1 MLRRGTA
8 SAVYPGQEDTFP
20 LRTEQLTTVR
30 KIHVRTSHL
39 VSDLFAGQYQSAFK
53 GQGMEFSEVRHYLPG
68 DDIRAID
75 WNVTARTGIPHVKR
89 FVEERELTVM
99 VLVDASASTRFGT
112 VSQLKSEMAAEMA
125 ALFAFSAISNN
136 DKVGLVM
143 FSDRVELSLAPKKG
157 TRHVLRVIREVLSF
171 QAQHTGTN
179 IAAALEHL
187 NRVSKRRGVVFVI
200 SDFLDAGAG
209 LALKIANRRHDVIG
223 VVLDD
228 PREWTLPD
236 VGLMVF
242 EDAETGERLLVDT
255 GSRRVR
261 QAFARQAEEARRQRA
276 RLLHGVDMD
285 TIAVRTDRSYV
296 EALLRFF
303 RLREKRG
310 SR

>member
-1 MLRRGTA
+1 ML
-8 SAVYPGQEDTFP
+8 SA
-20 LRTEQLTTVR
+20 EQLKTVR

-39 VSDLFAGQYQSAFK
+39 VSDLFAGQYQSAFR

-99 VLVDASASTRFGT
+99 LVVDASASTRFGT

-171 QAQHTGTN
+171 RAQHAGTD

-187 NRVSKRRGVVFVI
+187 NRVSRRRGVVFLI

-209 LALKIANRRHDVIG
+209 PALKIASRRHDVIG

-242 EDAETGERLLVDT
+242 QDAETGERLTVDT

-261 QAFARQAEEARRQRA
+261 RAFERRAGEARRHRA
-276 RLLHGVDMD
+276 RLLRGVDID
-285 TIAVRTDRSYV
+285 TIAVRTDRAYV

-303 RLREKRG
+303 RVREHRH
-310 SR
+310 